1 MPRQIN
7 RLTAREI
14 ASLTKPGYH
23 GDGGGLALQITRAG
37 VKSWVFRFMI
47 RGKAYMMGLG
57 PVRLVSLARA
67 RQKAHELSIQL
78 LDGVNPLEAKRSNE
92 AAEVL
97 EKARA
102 VTFDECAQACIES
115 KLPSWKNPKHAAQWR
130 STLATYCT
138 PVFGAMSVA
147 DVDTGLV
154 LKALRPIWDQKHET
168 ATRLRGRIEDVLA
181 WATVAGYRVG
191 ENPARWKGHL
201 EYQLAKISK
210 VKRVKHHPSLP
221 WTDVPAFIRS
231 LDQQPGTAA
240 KALELAIL
248 CASRSGEVRGARWA
262 EFDLEARIWT
272 IPAERMKAHREHQVA
287 LSSTAVN
294 LLRNMARTHELVF
307 PGTKGQA
314 LSDMTLTALIRR
326 MDEKAP
332 GTWRDTAGELIT
344 VHGFRSTFRMWVAE
358 KTTFPREVAEHAL
371 AHQLPD
377 AVERAYQRG
386 TMFEKRLQLMELW
399 GLLCK
404 GEGTSDPFVS
414 TAPQKGA
421 SSN

>member
-67 RQKAHELSIQL
+67 RQKAHELSMQL
-78 LDGVNPLEAKRSNE
+78 LEGVNPLEAKRSNE
-92 AAEVL
+92 AELVL

-102 VTFDECAQACIES
+102 MTFDECAQACIES
-115 KLPSWKNPKHAAQWR
+115 KMPSWKNPKHAAQWR

-138 PVFGAMSVA
+138 PVLGAISVA

-154 LKALRPIWDQKHET
+154 LKALRPIWEHKHET

-210 VKRVKHHPSLP
+210 VKRVKHHPSLA
-221 WTDVPAFIRS
+221 WTEIPAFMQS
-231 LDQQPGTAA
+231 LRQQSGVAA

-262 EFDLEARIWT
+262 EFDLDARIWT
-272 IPAERMKAHREHQVA
+272 IPAARMKAHREHQVA
-287 LSSTAVN
+287 LSTSAVA
-294 LLRNMARTHELVF
+294 LLKSMTRTCDLVF

-326 MDEKAP
+326 MDEATP
-332 GTWRDTAGELIT
+332 DTWRDATGALIT
-344 VHGFRSTFRMWVAE
+344 AHGFRSTFRMWVAE
-358 KTTFPREVAEHAL
+358 KTNFPREVAEHAL

-377 AVERAYQRG
+377 MVERAYQRG

-399 GLLCK
+399 GQVCR
-404 GEGTSDPFVS
+404 D
-414 TAPQKGA
+414 GA
-421 SSN
+421 SCEG